1 MKYFRTKETIYEVV
15 EEKELVII
23 VKAKNG
29 KGTYAKSKS
38 QIDMKQYSDNLY
50 RLINKFIVAYKNGKS
65 VVSKYMFKKH
75 RAKYLKKMNMGG
87 KIYGAI
93 WVENNGIPMLKSVAI
108 MVNDKGELELI

>member
-75 RAKYLKKMNMGG
+75 KTKYLKKMNMGG

-93 WVENNGIPMLKSVAI
+93 WVETNGIPMLKSVAI
-108 MVNDKGELELI
+108 MVNDKGELELL